1 MLGSMQK
8 SRRTHPQVTA
18 RFPRLDRPGA
28 PRTGIISMIVV
39 TEPNPMLRTL
49 EPEIMDD
56 EQQALVYAKADF
68 SSSNQWYVDHLV
80 AEYPNHLGNVVDI
93 GCGPGD
99 VMLRLAA
106 ARRSIRIT
114 AIDGSAAMIDLA
126 REAVRAANLQARVTP
141 MQGYIPGLALDE
153 HSFDAVL
160 SKDLLHHLPEPMV
173 LWSEAKR
180 LGRPGA
186 AIYVMDLIRPATSQ
200 DARNI
205 VETIARNE
213 HPILKEDFY
222 NSLCAAFTV
231 EEAKA
236 QIEQAVLPLEVAQV
250 SDRHMVIRG
259 LLG

>member
-1 MLGSMQK
+1 MQ
-8 SRRTHPQVTA
+8 
-18 RFPRLDRPGA
+18 
-28 PRTGIISMIVV
+28 
-39 TEPNPMLRTL
+39 RTL
-49 EPEIMDD
+49 EPEIMED
-56 EQQALVYAKADF
+56 EQQALAYAKADF
-68 SSSNQWYVDHLV
+68 STSNQWYVDHLI
-80 AEYPNHLGNVVDI
+80 ADYSDNLGKVVDI

-99 VMLRLAA
+99 VMLRLARA
-106 ARRSIRIT
+106 KPNVRIT
-114 AIDGSAAMIDLA
+114 AIDGSAAMIGFA
-126 REAVRAANLQARVTP
+126 RDAVRAADLQARLTAI
-141 MQGYIPGLALDE
+141 QGIIPGLALEE

-160 SKDLLHHLPEPMV
+160 SKDLLHHLPDPMV
-173 LWSEAKR
+173 LWSEAER

-186 AIYVMDLIRPATSQ
+186 AIYVMDLIRPDTPQ

-205 VETIARNE
+205 VESVAPDE

-236 QIEQAVLPLEVAQV
+236 QVKQAGLPLEVAQV

>member
-1 MLGSMQK
+1 
-8 SRRTHPQVTA
+8 
-18 RFPRLDRPGA
+18 
-28 PRTGIISMIVV
+28 
-39 TEPNPMLRTL
+39 MLRTL
-49 EPEIMDD
+49 EPEIMED

-80 AEYPNHLGNVVDI
+80 TDYPEHLEKVVDI

-99 VMLRLAA
+99 VMLRLALA
-106 ARRSIRIT
+106 CPNARIT
-114 AIDGSAAMIDLA
+114 AIDGSAPMIELA
-126 REAVRAANLQARVTP
+126 RAAVRSANLEVRITA
-141 MQGYIPGLALDE
+141 MQGTIPGLALDE

-160 SKDLLHHLPEPMV
+160 SKDLLHHLPDPLV

-186 AIYVMDLIRPATSQ
+186 AIYVMDLIRPDTPQ

-205 VETIARNE
+205 VETVARDE

-231 EEAKA
+231 EEARA
-236 QIEQAVLPLEVAQV
+236 QVKRAGLPLQVAQV
-250 SDRHMVIRG
+250 SDRHMVIKG
-259 LLG
+259 VLA

>member
-1 MLGSMQK
+1 MQ
-8 SRRTHPQVTA
+8 
-18 RFPRLDRPGA
+18 
-28 PRTGIISMIVV
+28 
-39 TEPNPMLRTL
+39 RTL
-49 EPEIMDD
+49 EPEIMED
-56 EQQALVYAKADF
+56 EQQALAYAKADF
-68 SSSNQWYVDHLV
+68 STSNQWYVDHLI
-80 AEYPNHLGNVVDI
+80 ADYPDNLGKVVDI

-99 VMLRLAA
+99 VMLRLARA
-106 ARRSIRIT
+106 KPNVRIT
-114 AIDGSAAMIDLA
+114 AIDGSAAMIGFA
-126 REAVRAANLQARVTP
+126 RDAVRAADLQARLTAI
-141 MQGYIPGLALDE
+141 QGIIPGLALEE

-160 SKDLLHHLPEPMV
+160 SKDLLHHLPDPMV
-173 LWSEAKR
+173 LWSEAER

-186 AIYVMDLIRPATSQ
+186 AIYVMDLIRPDTPQ

-205 VETIARNE
+205 VESVAPHE

-236 QIEQAVLPLEVAQV
+236 QVKQAGLPLEVAQV